1 MAIFS
6 PDERDA
12 TLPRLVSLLERD
24 ERIEAAVIDGSI
36 GTGRADRWS
45 DLDVAAVVSDGYD
58 CESVAEDWIQ
68 RMYRE
73 LPVAHHYRTAFGPT
87 IVPGFLLRNGLEI
100 DLSFTPSAE
109 FEVWAPVQ
117 IAFDRSGAATRAAAK
132 PTSWSPT
139 PDWSGEAGF
148 AWHDVL
154 HACVAAN
161 RGKPWQAVYYLQ
173 RVRNRT
179 LSLASERHGWDADEF
194 TRVDELPSA
203 ERDPLQA
210 SLVAGLDRAT
220 LLQAIDVA
228 TRAFLAELRRGDPD
242 LAERL
247 EAPLIAFVQASSNSE
262 QSS

>member
-1 MAIFS
+1 MAIFT

-12 TLPRLVSLLERD
+12 TLTRLLSMLESD
-24 ERIEAAVIDGSI
+24 DRIEAAVVDGSI
-36 GTGRADRWS
+36 GAGRADRWS
-45 DLDVAAVVSDGYD
+45 DVDVAAVVSDAGA
-58 CESVAEDWIQ
+58 CESVAEDWIR

-73 LPVAHHYRTAFGPT
+73 LPVAHHYRTAFGTT
-87 IVPGFLLRNGLEI
+87 IVPGFLLMNGLEI

-109 FEVWAPVQ
+109 FEVWAPVRV
-117 IAFDRSGAATRAAAK
+117 AFDRSGVAARAVAS

-154 HACVAAN
+154 HACAAAN
-161 RGKPWQAVYYLQ
+161 RKKPWQAVYYLQ

-194 TRVDELPSA
+194 TRVDKLPSP
-203 ERDPLQA
+203 ERDPLRA
-210 SLVAGLDRAT
+210 SLVADLDRAT
-220 LLQAIDVA
+220 LLRAIGAA
-228 TRAFLAELRRGDPD
+228 TRAFLAELRRGDRD

-247 EAPLIAFVQASSNSE
+247 ETPLIAFIEASSDSE
-262 QSS
+262 T

>member
-1 MAIFS
+1 MAIFT

-12 TLPRLVSLLERD
+12 TLSRLLGMLEGD

-36 GTGRADRWS
+36 GAGRSDRWS
-45 DLDVAAVVSDGYD
+45 DIDVAAVVSDAEA
-58 CESVAEDWIQ
+58 CESVAEDWIR
-68 RMYRE
+68 RMYQE
-73 LPVAHHYRTAFGPT
+73 LPVAHHYRTAFGTT
-87 IVPGFLLRNGLEI
+87 IVPGFLLMNGLEI

-117 IAFDRSGAATRAAAK
+117 VAFDRRGVATGAAAK
-132 PTSWSPT
+132 PISWT
-139 PDWSGEAGF
+139 TTADWSGEAGF

-154 HACVAAN
+154 HACVAAT

-194 TRVDELPSA
+194 TRVDELPSP
-203 ERDPLQA
+203 ERDPLRA
-210 SLVAGLDRAT
+210 SLVADLDRAT
-220 LLQAIDVA
+220 LLQAIEVA
-228 TRAFLAELRRGDPD
+228 TRAFLAELRRGNRD

-247 EAPLIAFVQASSNSE
+247 EAPLIAFVEASVNSG